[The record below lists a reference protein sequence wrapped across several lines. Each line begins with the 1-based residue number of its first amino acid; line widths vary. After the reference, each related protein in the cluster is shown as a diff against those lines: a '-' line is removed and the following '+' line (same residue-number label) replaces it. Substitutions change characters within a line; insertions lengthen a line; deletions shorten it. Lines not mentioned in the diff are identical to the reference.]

1 MNPTVDGVYDE
12 GYLELGGVTNPQM
25 KVNIFL
31 KRIFSKLIKYYN
43 AFLVINQVSLLE
55 MHLNCF

>member
-31 KRIFSKLIKYYN
+31 KRIVSKLIKYYN

>member
-31 KRIFSKLIKYYN
+31 KRIGSKLIKYYN